1 MKEPECRLTQG
12 LSSMLNWLVTLKQ
25 LKAFPEGNQVAAYI
39 PYLEDLSHIRYVE
52 AWRSTPWFVL
62 LEKPHWSD
70 KFQRS
75 VQRMGSDASDGGACS
90 RLGKLQEQAL
100 GLRNDEDIALAIARL
115 QQAAFEAPCFEHFA
129 RSMVIF
135 GAAIRPLLPAGAWP
149 WPSSSMPAESGKT
162 QSIWRL
168 CNQPDITHRRVGQAE
183 LHFFSADVILVGE
196 ELQVELLWTAT
207 SDDSCIMVGSNSE
220 RENDTY
226 YSFLHTLPHSHLMH
240 WECAF
245 NMPQGIEFHSSSAA
259 ASTSLSGF
267 TSISTCR
274 VPPDTAAAKLLK
286 WETRATAALEL
297 QLRAAWRPEPLR
309 LCPRSRAVVR
319 RVSACSSP
327 LHHAD
332 RIHKLLPHAVED
344 WLNYHFAI
352 GIEHFTV
359 FDTDGS
365 YKRFVQPFVEQGLV
379 TYHERFPYQ
388 VSPKLGLAAEAKEL
402 RKQRHMLLEPH
413 ALELCIWENR
423 QVSDW
428 VVVIHSFEEYL
439 HSRILAEK
447 LQDLPLGTW
456 IQQWANEVPGT
467 VVFELFQ
474 EPMGGPRRAGRS
486 IFTTWTQKRGVEMS
500 RDPGL
505 RGLEADSQHFQSFAW
520 IVDPVNV
527 LQTAVHLA
535 QPRAH
540 GQSIVSLHVDLLR
553 VNHYLDL
560 GRNASR
566 CLEELG
572 GCHVLDES
580 LTWAE
585 ETVLERRLWIRLLQ
599 ADFDRSLVSHIPYGS
614 DFGLDASLEQPV
626 TLEEF
631 LRSCKRRRIDEGA
644 QCSSGK
650 GAVRGSIA
658 SYFFVAV
665 DDEAQ
670 PEIARV
676 FAEVLGLVVGGPL
689 TFPCFH
695 SSCPFRTTTLQ
706 FAVGDAG
713 SGSPMHFHQD
723 AVNLLL
729 LGKKRWWLRPPSM
742 SAMSRLHPLDAV
754 NCSVE
759 EVEQCY
765 SGACVL
771 EQEAGDVVYIPDM
784 WGHAVLNLENHTVCA
799 ATEFA

>member
-1 MKEPECRLTQG
+1 MEDAFILHLHSCQTHLTSILAREPSAIGGITGTMPNRCGDRRLSLGAVVPFGLCSAEQVSSVALDASRSGARSLTLLAARFGAGETDLTTFAPDCLSYADLPCACEHVLLSPAQGFWPSYDHLWHKPSIERFLSLQHLHFRSPTEIHFTGTHFWHSSSFGNLKNALDTPYFIALAYGEHFPEACMKEPECRLTQG

-62 LEKPHWSD
+62 LEKPHWSEAFLYLVQELEDVLDADMGFPLSDNAED

-75 VQRMGSDASDGGACS
+75 VQRMGSDASDGLPSMIGMYFCVGDDVLSARWPSEAICHRQRRCFFQGGACS

-447 LQDLPLGTW
+447 LQ
-456 IQQWANEVPGT
+456 
-467 VVFELFQ
+467 
-474 EPMGGPRRAGRS
+474 
-486 IFTTWTQKRGVEMS
+486 
-500 RDPGL
+500 
-505 RGLEADSQHFQSFAW
+505 
-520 IVDPVNV
+520 
-527 LQTAVHLA
+527 
-535 QPRAH
+535 
-540 GQSIVSLHVDLLR
+540 VS
-553 VNHYLDL
+553 
-560 GRNASR
+560 
-566 CLEELG
+566 
-572 GCHVLDES
+572 
-580 LTWAE
+580 
-585 ETVLERRLWIRLLQ
+585 RLLI
-599 ADFDRSLVSHIPYGS
+599 F
-614 DFGLDASLEQPV
+614 
-626 TLEEF
+626 
-631 LRSCKRRRIDEGA
+631 
-644 QCSSGK
+644 
-650 GAVRGSIA
+650 
-658 SYFFVAV
+658 
-665 DDEAQ
+665 
-670 PEIARV
+670 ARTS
-676 FAEVLGLVVGGPL
+676 ARPRKDPPL
-689 TFPCFH
+689 
-695 SSCPFRTTTLQ
+695 
-706 FAVGDAG
+706 
-713 SGSPMHFHQD
+713 
-723 AVNLLL
+723 
-729 LGKKRWWLRPPSM
+729 
-742 SAMSRLHPLDAV
+742 
-754 NCSVE
+754 
-759 EVEQCY
+759 
-765 SGACVL
+765 
-771 EQEAGDVVYIPDM
+771 
-784 WGHAVLNLENHTVCA
+784 
-799 ATEFA
+799 